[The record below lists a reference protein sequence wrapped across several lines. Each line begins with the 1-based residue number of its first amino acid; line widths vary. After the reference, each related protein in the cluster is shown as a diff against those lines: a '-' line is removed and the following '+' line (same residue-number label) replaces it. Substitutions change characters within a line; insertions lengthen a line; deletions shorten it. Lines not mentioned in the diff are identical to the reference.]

1 MPAPRDW
8 ADPFLAQARED
19 LAAAQAAYEA
29 GAPSTYCMLMQMV
42 FEKLAKAAFAR
53 AGGPVPR
60 QHQVA
65 TRLVQVLRR
74 APGGGAVAIGGA
86 RALQAVQELEAA
98 HPAVVADA
106 IRRGTS
112 PQYPQ
117 LEYPWENPGSGA
129 IEWPAQHLPIAR
141 RVADPEDRVGA
152 DLLKTARAFVKR
164 FNTMFP

>member
-1 MPAPRDW
+1 MATPRDW

-19 LAAAQAAYEA
+19 IVAAQAAYDA

-53 AGGPVPR
+53 GGGPVPR

-74 APGGGAVAIGGA
+74 APGGAVVTIGGA
-86 RALQAVQELEAA
+86 RALQAVQQLEAA

-106 IRRGTS
+106 IRRGAS

-117 LEYPWENPGSGA
+117 LEYPWEDPASGA
-129 IEWPAQHLPIAR
+129 IEWPARHLPIAR

-152 DLLKTARAFVKR
+152 DLLKTARAFLKH
-164 FNTMFP
+164 FDTMFP